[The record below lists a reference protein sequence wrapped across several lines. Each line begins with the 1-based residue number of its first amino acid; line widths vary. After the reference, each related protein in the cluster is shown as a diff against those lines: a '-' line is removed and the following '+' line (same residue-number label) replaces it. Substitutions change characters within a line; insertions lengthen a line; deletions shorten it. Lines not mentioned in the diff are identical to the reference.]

1 MIVTKI
7 INYSNKFGVFVYIC
21 IMSRK
26 ELRILIPVAMH
37 DKVRTIAH
45 NNKRSITKE
54 VELLIENHIKNGN
67 QRKSEENPAS

>member
-1 MIVTKI
+1 MT
-7 INYSNKFGVFVYIC
+7 
-21 IMSRK
+21 RK

-37 DKVRTIAH
+37 EKVKVMARD
-45 NNKRSITKE
+45 NKRTITKE